1 MNSNMDVK
9 QHHECVQ
16 RALTLGRS
24 NDPAA
29 LPELTGLL
37 KMPSAEVRRLAAS
50 AIGKLSGFGADP
62 QAAVAALAPL
72 ALKDPHPQ
80 VRQYALKALKAF
92 GTAAQSYLNDLRDT
106 AANPTAKDYVRTAA
120 SSAAEAI
127 AESVR
132 IRDGSAVHPC
142 FRCSRPVSADEYARA
157 QKMFQRTFCDHC
169 FDETYIQ
176 RRNFDTR
183 VEVSKTIPT
192 ADGKLV
198 QSGGEKAIA
207 EWLARNNIAYRYD
220 DRLRILEG
228 RQVRPDFYLP
238 ELDVYIEYW
247 GMDTLDYQIGM
258 LIKQQM
264 YQHAG
269 KRLISVYPKDLPGL
283 DALLRQKLARLAGGT
298 KDVGPGEREEMP

>member
-16 RALTLGRS
+16 RALALGRS

-37 KMPSAEVRRLAAS
+37 KMPSAEIRRLAAS
-50 AIGKLSGFGADP
+50 AIGKLAGFGADP
-62 QAAVAALAPL
+62 QSAVAALAPL
-72 ALKDPHPQ
+72 ALRDPHPQ

-92 GTAAQSYLNDLRDT
+92 GPAAQPYMNDLRDT
-106 AANPTAKDYVRTAA
+106 AENPAAKDYVRTAA

-132 IRDGSAVHPC
+132 IRDGSAVHQC
-142 FRCSRPVSADEYARA
+142 FRCSKTVSADEYARA

-183 VEVSKTIPT
+183 VEVSMLRP
-192 ADGKLV
+192 ALFDRFGPGLV
-198 QSGGEKAIA
+198 GGGEGA
-207 EWLARNNIAYRYD
+207 
-220 DRLRILEG
+220 
-228 RQVRPDFYLP
+228 
-238 ELDVYIEYW
+238 
-247 GMDTLDYQIGM
+247 
-258 LIKQQM
+258 
-264 YQHAG
+264 
-269 KRLISVYPKDLPGL
+269 
-283 DALLRQKLARLAGGT
+283 AGGYAT
-298 KDVGPGEREEMP
+298 REGFIRGGVCGHRPGGSGSGRRGWRRGCSRRRGERE